1 MEELKMV
8 CKSTAWLPQSS
19 LSMRDAKVRKVG
31 SSRVEVGEVE
41 QDVAMFVDV
50 AAGCKSKMLT
60 SR

>member
-8 CKSTAWLPQSS
+8 CKSTAWLPQS

-41 QDVAMFVDV
+41 QSVAMFVDV
-50 AAGCKSKMLT
+50 AAGC
-60 SR
+60 